1 MIVAVSNQKGGV
13 GKTTLTVH
21 LAAYLA
27 ERGLQIVVVDADP
40 QANATGWLLQEPSE
54 ESAMWEVLIA
64 RRPVEE
70 VLKPAWWGVSLWPS
84 SHQTGDAMITLTTL
98 RRPFDTIAKALREL
112 EARVENGILLI
123 DMPPSKAAGFQ
134 ETLFAADYMLIPTQV
149 ERMSLSGVQMMADTV
164 YRIRQEYGAGPRLLG
179 IVPNMV
185 RAHTREHTEHL
196 QDLVEV
202 FGPLVWPAIPHSI
215 RVSEAATYGGTVFKL
230 APNDPVTQA
239 MRAVCERFVENAL
252 EGAR

>member
-123 DMPPSKAAGFQ
+123 DYLEARVEAGVALKVAVI
-134 ETLFAADYMLIPTQV
+134 EAGAV
-149 ERMSLSGVQMMADTV
+149 
-164 YRIRQEYGAGPRLLG
+164 RIRPIALT
-179 IVPNMV
+179 
-185 RAHTREHTEHL
+185 A
-196 QDLVEV
+196 
-202 FGPLVWPAIPHSI
+202 
-215 RVSEAATYGGTVFKL
+215 GTVVIGAFVILFDPIFEGL
-230 APNDPVTQA
+230 AVSLIAGAIASTLLTLVVVPGIYYL
-239 MRAVCERFVENAL
+239 MRAPAARRRPRGVPGESVD
-252 EGAR
+252 GAFR